1 MPLYCLLIADLL
13 RKKKKKKKK
22 RGGGG
27 ASQALHETLLKTPK
41 SAGLANTL
49 PNACKERSNPTESKK
64 EGIINNSES
73 FAAAALAPS
82 LFFVT
87 GGDFV

>member
-1 MPLYCLLIADLL
+1 MINTSLLPINCRSAQ
-13 RKKKKKKKK
+13 KEEEEG
-22 RGGGG
+22 GGGG
-27 ASQALHETLLKTPK
+27 ASQALHETLLKTTK

-49 PNACKERSNPTESKK
+49 PNACKERSNPAESKK
-64 EGIINNSES
+64 EGIINSGKT
-73 FAAAALAPS
+73 FAAAALTPS

>member
-1 MPLYCLLIADLL
+1 MINASLLPINSRSAQ
-13 RKKKKKKKK
+13 KEEEE
-22 RGGGG
+22 GGGG
-27 ASQALHETLLKTPK
+27 APQALHETLLKTHK
-41 SAGLANTL
+41 SAGLASTL
-49 PNACKERSNPTESKK
+49 SSACKECSNPTESKK
-64 EGIINNSES
+64 ESVINDNKT

>member
-13 RKKKKKKKK
+13 RKKKK
-22 RGGGG
+22 RGGG
-27 ASQALHETLLKTPK
+27 APQALHETLLKTHK
-41 SAGLANTL
+41 SAGLASTL
-49 PNACKERSNPTESKK
+49 PNACKECSNPIKSKK
-64 EGIINNSES
+64 ESVINDNKT